1 MRNIF
6 SRKPFS
12 LWALIASLYTTQF
25 LGLSFFS
32 VALVAILREQ
42 GASLEQVGSLYL
54 IGMIGACRFLW
65 APLVDRVRFSP
76 RIGHFRGWLL
86 LMQGLLVMVLC
97 FMASLD
103 VAVDFSTI
111 YLLCIIM
118 AICGATQD
126 IATDGLVCSLLA
138 REERGIGNGIQTAG
152 GFFGF
157 MIGAGLVLMVY
168 PDLGWGKAVMILAAG
183 TMFTLVQ
190 VFLLNENKFQ
200 SKIQYRAKDEPAW
213 RAAARLINFW
223 AQPHAVRWVAM
234 LLLFPA
240 GITLASS
247 LLTPALVDSRWS
259 LEQIGLTVNI
269 LGSALGVVS
278 SLAAGWMISRLGR
291 GAVMPYC
298 IIMQVLSI
306 CAVLTITS
314 AHTSKPVVIA
324 ATLVHFWGYVPS
336 VTMLT
341 TLMMDN
347 TSAASPSTDYTVQFS
362 LYQFFSM
369 GLAGLGMG
377 MAGRVGYNS
386 MLYVAIAL
394 ALLAG
399 VIAKFYLAAG
409 GPRNRRNLYA
419 SLKCPSG
426 AGAYGTAEQQKEKG
440 MSCCR

>member
-1 MRNIF
+1 
-6 SRKPFS
+6 
-12 LWALIASLYTTQF
+12 
-25 LGLSFFS
+25 
-32 VALVAILREQ
+32 
-42 GASLEQVGSLYL
+42 
-54 IGMIGACRFLW
+54 
-65 APLVDRVRFSP
+65 
-76 RIGHFRGWLL
+76 
-86 LMQGLLVMVLC
+86 
-97 FMASLD
+97 
-103 VAVDFSTI
+103 
-111 YLLCIIM
+111 
-118 AICGATQD
+118 
-126 IATDGLVCSLLA
+126 
-138 REERGIGNGIQTAG
+138 
-152 GFFGF
+152 
-157 MIGAGLVLMVY
+157 
-168 PDLGWGKAVMILAAG
+168 
-183 TMFTLVQ
+183 
-190 VFLLNENKFQ
+190 
-200 SKIQYRAKDEPAW
+200 
-213 RAAARLINFW
+213 
-223 AQPHAVRWVAM
+223 
-234 LLLFPA
+234 
-240 GITLASS
+240 
-247 LLTPALVDSRWS
+247 
-259 LEQIGLTVNI
+259 
-269 LGSALGVVS
+269 
-278 SLAAGWMISRLGR
+278 
-291 GAVMPYC
+291 MPYC

-324 ATLVHFWGYVPS
+324 ATMVHFWGYVPS